1 LEILSRKYIKIISV
15 EDKIEIVSPKEII
28 LNAGGSQLKI
38 SDKGIFIET
47 PRLFHVK
54 AGQHKFDSG
63 AIVNYPVPN
72 MPSLYYGSFNLTDEY
87 NNPLIGQK
95 YKLTLPSGKEILG
108 LTDDQGKTLTGYS
121 AENNQDI
128 KLEVIENI
136 NEDIWYQPESTF
148 EYEQLDSM
156 EYPIVDEDE
165 VENDD

>member
-1 LEILSRKYIKIISV
+1 
-15 EDKIEIVSPKEII
+15 
-28 LNAGGSQLKI
+28 
-38 SDKGIFIET
+38 
-47 PRLFHVK
+47 
-54 AGQHKFDSG
+54 
-63 AIVNYPVPN
+63 

-87 NNPLIGQK
+87 NNPIIRQK

-128 KLEVIENI
+128 KLEIIENI

-148 EYEQLDSM
+148 EYEQLDGM
-156 EYPIVDEDE
+156 EYPIINEDE